1 MRFRSLHRP
10 HRRVPRSLLQLG
22 LGLALAVSAYAATP
36 TTFTVTR
43 SGPTAPDTPALIFV
57 PGLSCNGSVWDG
69 TVARYADR
77 YDCHVLSLAGFAGT
91 PAADNH
97 NAFTDSV
104 RDELIAYL
112 RDQNLHEPVLVGHSL
127 GGFIGL
133 KLSLAAPDAL
143 HALLIVDSLPF
154 FPAGMNPAAT
164 VETMRP
170 MATAQRDAMRAGA
183 MNAAQARQMMAMMI
197 TDPADIDRAVHMALD
212 SDPATIAQ
220 AYYELNTTDLRN
232 ELDQASTP
240 TVVLGSWIAYQAFGA
255 TEASTRAIFAAQY
268 AQHPQHRIAMSK
280 TGRHF
285 IQWDDP
291 QFLFAELDR
300 LLADGR

>member
-1 MRFRSLHRP
+1 MRFPSLDRLHLRI
-10 HRRVPRSLLQLG
+10 RRLFLQLG
-22 LGLALAVSAYAATP
+22 LGLALTASVFAATP

-43 SGPTAPDTPALIFV
+43 SGPAGPDVPALIFV
-57 PGLSCNGSVWDG
+57 PGLSCNGSVWDEI
-69 TVARYADR
+69 VARYAES

-112 RDQNLHEPVLVGHSL
+112 RDQNLHDPVLVGHSL

-143 HALLIVDSLPF
+143 HGLLIVDSLPF

-183 MNAAQARQMMAMMI
+183 MNAAQARQMMAIMI
-197 TDPADIDRAVHMALD
+197 TNPANIERATQMSLD

-220 AYYELNTTDLRN
+220 AYYELNTTDLRD

-240 TVVLGSWIAYQAFGA
+240 TVVLGSWVAYQGFGA
-255 TEASTRAIFAAQY
+255 TEASTRALFAAQY
-268 AQHPQHRIAMSK
+268 AKHPQHRIAMSK

-300 LLADGR
+300 LLADGQ